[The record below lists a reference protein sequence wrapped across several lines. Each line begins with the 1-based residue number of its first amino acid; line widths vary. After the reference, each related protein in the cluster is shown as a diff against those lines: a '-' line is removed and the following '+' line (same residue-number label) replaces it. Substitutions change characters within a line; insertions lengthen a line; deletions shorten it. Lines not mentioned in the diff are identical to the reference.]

1 MKNQITDQIIKI
13 IKKIKMFGKKED
25 LKVIEEL
32 KKGLTLSQCV
42 LPGRGPSAIK
52 STVLPVNTKIRSR
65 SKLGRVCN
73 NY

>member
-1 MKNQITDQIIKI
+1 
-13 IKKIKMFGKKED
+13 MFGKKED

-32 KKGLTLSQCV
+32 KKGLTPSQRV
-42 LPGRGPSAIK
+42 LPGRGASAIK
-52 STVLPVNTKIRSR
+52 STVLPVNTKIRSM

>member
-1 MKNQITDQIIKI
+1 
-13 IKKIKMFGKKED
+13 MFGKKED